1 MKTKF
6 IILVICCFNVLSA
19 QINVFQNS
27 VNEAGL
33 NSNQKITK
41 ELASNYLSTKYYIQP
56 AFKLDS
62 DLKINLPNKKQ
73 ITAKFEKLFTYGNKS
88 ESYVYSIENEPESE
102 LVLSKYDHIV
112 TGMYAPV
119 SGEKVMFHQTNG
131 DVFALSL
138 VSDQKILDQDSRDD
152 SVLDSTLPEYAGKA
166 NTNVCLSTTPVC
178 SASRVDV
185 MVVYTSAAR
194 TAWGGV
200 SQSNSFIAT
209 AITNFNTSLIN
220 SGVSNVNINLV
231 YSGEIAYTEPGNI
244 STDLTRLR
252 TNNDGY
258 MDNVH
263 TLRTTYGADLVAL
276 VTGTPT
282 NTCGLG
288 YVNTSPTNYSG
299 SSGFCV
305 SLYNC
310 AVSNYSLAHELGHNM
325 GLQHDWYVNTSTSP
339 CSHHH
344 GYVNR
349 TAINLGTSSTSSQ
362 RWRTIMAYN
371 DECSSKGI
379 SCTRVNRWAN
389 PAVNYNSEPTGIAI
403 GNTNPSNEA
412 YGFARFACVVS
423 NFMPAVA
430 ADALVLSTNE
440 LAKNSKGFTIYPN
453 PAKEIINIS
462 TADDK
467 KYMFTIVNSAG
478 QNVITTSE
486 TSINIRNLNS
496 GGYFL
501 NIYDEKG
508 NLIENKKFIVK

>member
-1 MKTKF
+1 MKTK
-6 IILVICCFNVLSA
+6 ITTLLVFCVTLFSA
-19 QINVFQNS
+19 QTSVFQNP
-27 VNEAGL
+27 VNEGSLLAD
-33 NSNQKITK
+33 QKITK
-41 ELASNYLSTKYYIQP
+41 ELASSYISTDYYLQP
-56 AFKLDS
+56 PFDLQS
-62 DLKINLPNKKQ
+62 DLKINLPAHGQ
-73 ITAKFEKLFTYGNKS
+73 ITAKFSRIFSYGNKT
-88 ESYVYSIENEPESE
+88 ESYVYTIENEPDSE
-102 LVLSKYDHIV
+102 LVLSKSGTVI
-112 TGMYAPV
+112 TGMYAPAT
-119 SGEKVMFHQTNG
+119 GTKVMFHQVKG
-131 DVFALSL
+131 DIFALSV
-138 VSDQKILDQDSRDD
+138 VSDQKILDQDSKDD
-152 SVLDSTLPEYAGKA
+152 SILDSAIPGAGKV
-166 NTNVCLSTTPVC
+166 NSNVCLSTTPVC
-178 SASRVDV
+178 AASTIDV

-209 AITNFNTSLIN
+209 AITNFNTALIN
-220 SGVSNVNINLV
+220 SGVSNVTINLV

-252 TNNDGY
+252 TNNDGF

-288 YVNTSPTNYSG
+288 YVNTNPTNYSG
-299 SSGFCV
+299 ASGFCV

-310 AVSNYSLAHELGHNM
+310 VVSNYSLAHELGHNM

-371 DECSSKGI
+371 DECSATGFN
-379 SCTRVNRWAN
+379 CTRINRWSN
-389 PAVNYNSEPTGIAI
+389 PSVNYNTEPTGIAI

-423 NFMPAVA
+423 NFMPTA
-430 ADALVLSTNE
+430 ADALSTSE
-440 LAKNSKGFTIYPN
+440 TLPQAKEFTVYPN
-453 PAKEIINIS
+453 PAKDFLTIS
-462 TADDK
+462 IDDRE
-467 KYMFTIVNSAG
+467 KYSFKIFNATGQFILQTTEHTISLKG
-478 QNVITTSE
+478 LS
-486 TSINIRNLNS
+486 S
-496 GGYFL
+496 GSYFL
-501 NIYDEKG
+501 NIYDDKG
-508 NLIENKKFIVK
+508 SLTGSKKFIVR

>member
-6 IILVICCFNVLSA
+6 SFLTIFCSYLLFA
-19 QINVFQNS
+19 QISVFQNS
-27 VNEAGL
+27 VNE
-33 NSNQKITK
+33 NSLQPAQQITK
-41 ELASNYLSTKYYIQP
+41 ELASNYLTTQYYVQP
-56 AFKLDS
+56 SFKLNS
-62 DLKINLPNKKQ
+62 DLKITLPNKRE
-73 ITAKFEKLFTYGNKS
+73 ITARFEKIFTYGNKT
-88 ESYVYSIENEPESE
+88 ESYVYSIDNEPLSE
-102 LVLSKYDHIV
+102 LVLSKYDNII

-119 SGEKVMFHQTNG
+119 SGEKVMFHQTEG

-138 VSDQKILDQDSRDD
+138 VSDQKILDQDSKDD
-152 SVLDSTLPEYAGKA
+152 YIVESSFSDVSKA

-178 SASRVDV
+178 PKTRIDV

-194 TAWGGV
+194 AAWGGV
-200 SQSNSFIAT
+200 SQSNSYAAT
-209 AITNFNTSLIN
+209 AITNFNTALVN
-220 SGVSNVNINLV
+220 SGVSNVTINLV

-244 STDLTRLR
+244 NTDLTRLK
-252 TNNDGY
+252 NSSDGY
-258 MDNVH
+258 MDSVH

-276 VTGTPT
+276 VTATPT

-288 YVNTSPTNYSG
+288 YVNTNATNYSAAN
-299 SSGFCV
+299 GFCV

-349 TAINLGTSSTSSQ
+349 TAINSGTSSTSSQ

-379 SCTRVNRWAN
+379 SCTRINRWAN
-389 PAVNYNSEPTGIAI
+389 PGVNYNSEPTGIAI

-423 NFMPAVA
+423 NFMPTAS
-430 ADALVLSTNE
+430 ADIMLSTSEVLTETN
-440 LAKNSKGFTIYPN
+440 KFNVYPN
-453 PAKEIINIS
+453 PAKESITIS
-462 TADDK
+462 TVDNG
-467 KYMFTIVNSAG
+467 KYTFTIFNSLG
-478 QNVITTSE
+478 QNIMTTSQKTIDTGKL
-486 TSINIRNLNS
+486 TSGVYYI
-496 GGYFL
+496 
-501 NIYDEKG
+501 NIYDDNG
-508 NLIENKKFIVK
+508 TLAGNKKFIIK